1 MKQTRTEGET
11 IMSKFILVVFPNEE
25 KAYEGTRAL
34 HQLHNEGSISLYG
47 TTVIKREED
56 GSLSVKQREDQGP
69 VGMGVGALT
78 GGLIGLLGGPV
89 GGAIGFGAGTLLGSL
104 QDLYDLGVD
113 ADFINE
119 VSQKFAPGKTA
130 LVAEVSEDWVT
141 PLDTRMEAIGGGTVV
156 REWRDDFIH
165 ERTQRRIDALKAE
178 LARRKEEHAK
188 TKADM
193 QAKASKRVDE
203 VREKLKKDAEKA
215 RTRLEQYKKEGDAKI
230 AKLQEQASK
239 TNADAKA
246 KIDKR
251 IAEMRANHEKRTGK
265 LKQSLDQTQEAVKAA

>member
-1 MKQTRTEGET
+1 
-11 IMSKFILVVFPNEE
+11 MSKFILVAFPNEE
-25 KAYEGTRAL
+25 KAYEGMRAL
-34 HQLHNEGSISLYG
+34 HKLHDEGSISLYS

-56 GSLSVKQREDQGP
+56 GSLLVKQREDEGP
-69 VGMGVGALT
+69 VGTGVGALA

-89 GGAIGFGAGTLLGSL
+89 GGAIGFGTGTLLGSL

-113 ADFINE
+113 EDFINE

-141 PLDTRMEAIGGGTVV
+141 PLDSRMEAIGGGTVV

-165 ERTQRRIDALKAE
+165 DRAQRRIDALKAE

-203 VREKLKKDAEKA
+203 VREKLKKNDEKA
-215 RTRLEQYKKEGDAKI
+215 RTRLEQHKKEADAKI

-251 IAEMRANHEKRTGK
+251 IAEMRTDQEKRAGK
-265 LKQSLDQTQEAVKAA
+265 LKQALDQTQEAIKAA